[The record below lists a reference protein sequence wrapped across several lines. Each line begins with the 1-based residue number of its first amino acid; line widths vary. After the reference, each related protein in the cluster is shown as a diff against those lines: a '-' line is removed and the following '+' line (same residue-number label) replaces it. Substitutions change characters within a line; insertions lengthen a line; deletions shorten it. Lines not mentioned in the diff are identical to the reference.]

1 MNLIKNNPY
10 RILGLLV
17 GASAAQLN
25 KHRTWIPQYII
36 AEAEIPIEFTA
47 YSFEV
52 FGTIH
57 RTTENIEEAASKLDL
72 DSDKINAALFWFW
85 NGHPITDEAAF
96 EAMKEGNFEYAIEIW
111 SRRVQARSVTKG
123 NASAHHNL
131 STLYFSGALKDMFEE
146 DEMFEIALSLKIE
159 FLESDFIKEFTDQ
172 ITDEH
177 FKITKK
183 ELQLLFLE
191 NLSQDV
197 GFNISKFFEAV
208 SNIEFS
214 AKQDFM
220 KGLVQKPIS
229 QIEQQ
234 IETAKSKRKAN
245 KANAINAG
253 KELYNN
259 VAKEINQLKSILGTS
274 DIKFSSISDK
284 VAEELLQ
291 CGIDYFKHYRDSNT
305 DPSSYS
311 MDLFRKAKTFAI
323 GSVAKQRIQENTENL
338 QEWINDKPERDKQK
352 RIAVDFEQL
361 KNLID
366 RYESLPETVAN
377 AKQLLSSAKP
387 YLNNVKN
394 ALGSTDEL
402 YLGLSSRIGSD
413 AQGMCVS
420 EINKLQERFA
430 NTYDPSTKVAVIF
443 TLKQKVDEAWEVTNT
458 ISAMDLRSDF
468 RSRVNQNKNSLSG
481 LRSQLSQVTTGSGR
495 SSSSS
500 SSGGCYI
507 ATMAYGSYEHPQ
519 VFELRKFRDDFLAK
533 TIAGR
538 MFIQTYYFISPKLV
552 ELLKNQKSVNTL
564 IRKALNQFIKVIKK

>member
-1 MNLIKNNPY
+1 MNLIQNNPY
-10 RILGLLV
+10 RTVGLLV
-17 GASAAQLN
+17 GSTAKEQTKQISRL
-25 KHRTWIPQYII
+25 KKYI
-36 AEAEIPIEFTA
+36 EAEQEPQDDF
-47 YSFEV
+47 SFPAL
-52 FGTIH
+52 GNLNRTIASV
-57 RTTENIEEAASKLDL
+57 EEAASKLNL

-85 NGHPITDEAAF
+85 NGSPITDEAAF
-96 EAMKEGNFEYAIEIW
+96 DALKNGDTDNAIEIW
-111 SRRVQARSVTKG
+111 QKLTENTEEVTKR
-123 NASAHHNL
+123 NASAFHNL
-131 STLYFSGALKDMFEE
+131 STLYLFEYGIDEATLQLK
-146 DEMFEIALSLKIE
+146 LR
-159 FLESDFIKEFTDQ
+159 FLESDFVKDFKAQ
-172 ITDEH
+172 ATDET
-177 FKITKK
+177 FKVTKK

-191 NLSQDV
+191 NLSQDED
-197 GFNISKFFEAV
+197 FDISEFFEAIAD
-208 SNIEFS
+208 IEFS

-220 KGLVQKPIS
+220 KGFVQKPIS

-234 IETAKSKRKAN
+234 IETTKSKRKVN

-253 KELYNN
+253 KELYNA
-259 VAKEINQLKSILGTS
+259 VATEITKLKSILGTS
-274 DIKFSSISDK
+274 DIKLSSISDK

-338 QEWINDKPERDKQK
+338 HEWIKDKPERDKQK
-352 RIAVDFEQL
+352 KIAVDFEQL

-366 RYESLPETVAN
+366 RYESLPETIAN

-430 NTYDPSTKVAVIF
+430 NTNDASSKVAAIF
-443 TLKQKVDEAWEVTNT
+443 LLKQKVDEAWEVTNT

-481 LRSQLSQVTTGSGR
+481 LRSQLSQVTIGGGR

-500 SSGGCYI
+500 GAGNVVDLR
-507 ATMAYGSYEHPQ
+507 GFR
-519 VFELRKFRDDFLAK
+519 VFYRPYSAFLESCV
-533 TIAGR
+533 
-538 MFIQTYYFISPKLV
+538 FLV
-552 ELLKNQKSVNTL
+552 
-564 IRKALNQFIKVIKK
+564 AFD